1 MAIRDI
7 NTIYEQMR
15 FIVRKERGIYV
26 TIDEAMQTLDSC
38 QLDIFENLFA
48 DFEKN
53 QKIHDGLRPFSK
65 SQSFTASS
73 TGQVGYQDDYMHF
86 TGNAVTVVGSTLY
99 KIKWTNSDE
108 WADAT
113 RSQLR
118 QPTPTMAIAKDLGK
132 DDLNNNVGGFQ
143 LCPFQALY
151 GQYDYLRR
159 PATPVLAYIQ
169 VGRTITYDAGASTQ
183 LEWQDNYINSIM
195 FAALSYWGIN
205 MSENDLVQYTELQKQ
220 QTQTQEP

>member
-1 MAIRDI
+1 MARSIDDI
-7 NTIYEQMR
+7 YNTMR
-15 FIVRKERGIYV
+15 FIVRKERNIFI
-26 TIDEAMQTLDSC
+26 TIDEAMETLDSC

-65 SQSFTASS
+65 SQPFTASS
-73 TGQVGYQDDYMHF
+73 TGAVSYQDDYMHF
-86 TGNAVTVVGSTLY
+86 TGNSVTIVGSTLY

-118 QPTPTMAIAKDLGK
+118 QPTSTMAIAKDLGK
-132 DDLNNNVGGFQ
+132 DDLSNNVGGFQ

-159 PATPVLAYIQ
+159 PVTPILAYTQ
-169 VGRTITYDAGASTQ
+169 VGRTITYDPINSVQ